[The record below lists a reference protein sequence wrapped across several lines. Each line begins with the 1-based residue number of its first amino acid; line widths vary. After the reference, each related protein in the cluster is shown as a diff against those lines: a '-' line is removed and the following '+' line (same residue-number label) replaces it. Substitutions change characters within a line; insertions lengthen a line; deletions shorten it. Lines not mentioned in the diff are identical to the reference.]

1 MIKTIHQPF
10 DEQLGSILSRML
22 RSGSYTNFTAV
33 TAFAKNSGVL
43 RLMPALKSFKQDHGG
58 RLCFFIGVDLGGT
71 SYEALLSLL
80 EIADELAVIHTEDQ
94 VQQSFH
100 PKLYSFFGGPNAAV
114 IIGSNNLTAGGLW
127 HNFESAVLLS
137 SEDGDVNPAFIQQN
151 ISAYLS
157 SLSSLGPAY
166 WPIKTA
172 ADVERLLNNGYVS
185 KEIALQL
192 RSRSAASRPS
202 VSKKLFKKLFG
213 GRLHTSIPPLEQL
226 TQSAADNNAEPLSL
240 LKVYADAGEQTL
252 WMESRSL
259 TGGSRNIIDLSMQA
273 RIVKSC
279 ELQLDFTAS
288 PAVFM
293 QGAVEFF
300 GIEPEKTA
308 ERRDITLNFNGVDYI
323 GNTIL
328 FPAGSKANGTWRLQV
343 KGVSEAGVKI
353 TDAFR
358 ALGEEHY
365 LTDKIISFTKIEPD
379 HYTLSVS
386 PLSKLEYFKA
396 CSRIVALNG
405 HSPLSKLM
413 GLF

>member
-1 MIKTIHQPF
+1 MIKIIHQPF

-22 RSGSYTNFTAV
+22 LSGSYTKFTAV

-58 RLCFFIGVDLGGT
+58 RLCFYIGVDLGGT

-80 EIADELAVIHTEDQ
+80 EIADELAVIHTEA
-94 VQQSFH
+94 QQSFH
-100 PKLYSFFGGPNAAV
+100 PKLYSFSGGPNAAV

-157 SLSSLGPAY
+157 SLSSLGLAFR
-166 WPIKTA
+166 PIKTA
-172 ADVERLLNNGYVS
+172 ADVEALLNNGYVS

-202 VSKKLFKKLFG
+202 GDKKLFG
-213 GRLHTSIPPLEQL
+213 GGLHTSIPPLEQL

-308 ERRDITLNFNGVDYI
+308 ERRDITLNFNGVDYF

-343 KGVSEAGVKI
+343 KGVSAAGVKI

-386 PLSKLEYFKA
+386 PLSELEHFKA

-405 HSPLSKLM
+405 HSSRSKLM